1 MSIGSELAFAT
12 VTELGT
18 AIRSGAVSP
27 TELARFFLDRL
38 DTVGRSL
45 NAVVTLTPER
55 AMAAASQAED
65 ELIAGVDRGP
75 LHGIPYG
82 AKDLLATV
90 DYPTS
95 WGAAPFRD
103 QQFDRDAEVIR
114 RLDEAGA
121 VLVGK
126 LSMVEI
132 AGGFGYEQ
140 PDAAFNGPGICAWGR
155 DSWAGGSSSGSGS
168 AVAAGCVPFAI
179 GTETW
184 GSILCPASF
193 NGLTGLRPT
202 YGLVSRAGAMAL
214 SWTMDKIG
222 PMCHTAEDCELVLGV
237 IAGRDE
243 WALVE
248 RPARP
253 FRIGVLAGSASE
265 AQPEVATNF
274 AASLDTLSDFGT
286 LEEISLDSEIPWDAA
301 ASVIVMAEAASAFEE
316 FIVSGESQGLTAPE
330 DRPGLHHALAL
341 PAVDYLRALRIRRKA
356 MRALDGVLAGFDA
369 IVAPTMPYVAIPLQ
383 DRFDTWFGRE
393 RGPSLGAAGNLCGV
407 PSMTV
412 MNGLGT
418 RGLPTG
424 LEFMGRAGSERVL
437 IELAEQY
444 QSATDWHSRHPRHGD
459 GQ

>member
-1 MSIGSELAFAT
+1 MSAADDALAFAT
-12 VTELGT
+12 IAELGA

-27 TELARFFLDRL
+27 TELATYYLDRL

-45 NAVVTLTPER
+45 NAVATLTPER
-55 AMAAASQAED
+55 AMAAARKAED
-65 ELIAGVDRGP
+65 ELAAGVDRGP

-95 WGAAPFRD
+95 WGAAPFRE
-103 QQFDRDAEVIR
+103 QGFERDAEVIR

-121 VLVGK
+121 VLCAK
-126 LSMVEI
+126 LSMVEL

-140 PDAAFNGPGICAWGR
+140 PDAAFNGPGKCAWGA

-184 GSILCPASF
+184 GSILCPSSF
-193 NGLTGLRPT
+193 NGLAGLRPT
-202 YGLVSRAGAMAL
+202 YGLVSRDGAMAL

-222 PMCHTAEDCELVLGV
+222 PMCHTAGECELVLGA
-237 IAGRDE
+237 IAGNDD
-243 WALVE
+243 WARTE
-248 RPARP
+248 RPAGP
-253 FRIGVLAGSASE
+253 FRIAVLAGSAAE

-274 AASLDTLSDFGT
+274 AAALDVLSDFGT
-286 LEEISLDSEIPWDAA
+286 LEEVSLSREIPWDAA
-301 ASVIVMAEAASAFEE
+301 ASVVVMAEAASAFED

-330 DRPGLHHALAL
+330 DRSGLHHALAL

-356 MRALDGVLAGFDA
+356 MRALDESLAGFDA
-369 IVAPTMPYVAIPLQ
+369 IVAPTMPYVAIPLA

-407 PSMTV
+407 PSITV
-412 MNGLGT
+412 MNGLGA

-424 LEFMGRAGSERVL
+424 LEFMGPAGSELVL
-437 IELAEQY
+437 IELAERY
-444 QSATDWHSRHPRHGD
+444 QSATDWHSRHPAL
-459 GQ
+459 